1 MNQIKQ
7 KIVIQRNPVSS
18 KEQIDNIEES
28 LITPAFTFNDYN
40 KLKQST
46 KDSYMPSLD
55 MNTERSF
62 KTDREMFLKSTFHLK

>member
-7 KIVIQRNPVSS
+7 KIVIQRNPMSS